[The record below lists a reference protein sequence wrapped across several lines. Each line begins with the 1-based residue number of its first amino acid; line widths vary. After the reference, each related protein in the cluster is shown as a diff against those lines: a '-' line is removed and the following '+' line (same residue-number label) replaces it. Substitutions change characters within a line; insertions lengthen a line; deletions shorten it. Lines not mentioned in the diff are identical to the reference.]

1 MSITQDGLQGGSE
14 RSHPSGCGV
23 AEPDIRLLA
32 APMDG
37 EELRAYFT
45 EMSRLVAEAWSRA
58 ETGEV
63 LPVLSSLAALPSLHG
78 RIVEQCGELL
88 EGLEEG
94 AIEEPEV
101 LPGLYL

>member
-1 MSITQDGLQGGSE
+1 MNFTQDGLQGAPEQTS
-14 RSHPSGCGV
+14 PSGCRV
-23 AEPDIRLLA
+23 AEPDICLLA
-32 APMDG
+32 TPLDG
-37 EELRAYFT
+37 EELRAYFA

-78 RIVEQCGELL
+78 RIVEQCGAVL

-94 AIEEPEV
+94 AIEESEV

>member
-1 MSITQDGLQGGSE
+1 MLF
-14 RSHPSGCGV
+14 RS
-23 AEPDIRLLA
+23 
-32 APMDG
+32 MDG

-78 RIVEQCGELL
+78 RIVEQCGALL